1 MPDEPESIE
10 YKGRQVFKVGGCQIT
25 VVKDAAGKA
34 HFEGEC
40 LDKAA
45 RDELAAIFE
54 EEAVLRVNPKV
65 KLEEPPAPVGK
76 NPPMSQQPEPK
87 PDTRLN
93 PTES

>member
-10 YKGRQVFKVGGCQIT
+10 YKDRQVFKVCGCQVT

-34 HFEGEC
+34 HFEAEC
-40 LDKAA
+40 LSKSD

-65 KLEEPPAPVGK
+65 ILEEIVEPPAAPV
-76 NPPMSQQPEPK
+76 
-87 PDTRLN
+87 
-93 PTES
+93 TES

>member
-10 YKGRQVFKVGGCQIT
+10 YKGRQVFKVGNCQVT
-25 VVKDAAGKA
+25 VVKDAAGKS

-40 LDKAA
+40 LSKEA

-54 EEAVLRVNPKV
+54 EEAVLRINPKV
-65 KLEEPPAPVGK
+65 ILEDIGK
-76 NPPMSQQPEPK
+76 HPPMSQQSE

>member
-54 EEAVLRVNPKV
+54 EEAILRVNPKV
-65 KLEEPPAPVGK
+65 KLEEPPVE
-76 NPPMSQQPEPK
+76 PPAA